1 MFEFTSS
8 TKVISTSPMRL
19 KDRQKLKGKCKVLS
33 CGLLH
38 LGAFWFFIK
47 RFARVEQS
55 QVSSCP
61 VSE

>member
-33 CGLLH
+33 SGLVH
-38 LGAFWFFIK
+38 LEAFWFFIK
-47 RFARVEQS
+47 RFAGVE
-55 QVSSCP
+55 
-61 VSE
+61 